1 MSSAADSACPR
12 VPSPCIRECCL
23 DENNICLGCH
33 RSLREICDW
42 SDASDAERL
51 KVLERCA
58 KRRQERDSHA
68 YGTDPFPTVHN
79 GERRG

>member
-1 MSSAADSACPR
+1 MS

-23 DENNICLGCH
+23 DEDNICLGCH

-51 KVLERCA
+51 EVLERCA
-58 KRRQERDSHA
+58 Q
-68 YGTDPFPTVHN
+68 
-79 GERRG
+79 RRGTRARRGEIVSKVHDGESRG